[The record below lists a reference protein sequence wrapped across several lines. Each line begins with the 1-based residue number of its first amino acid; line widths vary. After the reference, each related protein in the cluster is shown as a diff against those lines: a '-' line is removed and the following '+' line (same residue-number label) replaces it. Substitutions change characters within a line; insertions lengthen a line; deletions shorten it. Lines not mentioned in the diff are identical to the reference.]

1 MSVLP
6 AFFANLRMN
15 QSLRALAVVLIGW
28 SGSFVLGTAAALPV
42 PEAAVV
48 AGSRANLRAAAS
60 INADVVGSL
69 PKGQVVTVLEQIPVS
84 NPQADEPTSWAKIR
98 LPASVKVWVFAAFI
112 DTKSGAVT
120 SSELKVRTGAGKNY
134 PAVGELDQGDLV
146 VPLRTVDGWTQIQA
160 PAAAVA
166 YVAGDLLQM
175 TGAPAA
181 AAGTPTSPTTK
192 PRTPGSGSAV
202 NQVER
207 APLSQPVAPGNPA
220 PPRELPKAEPLT
232 PASSTKTATTVP
244 HKIDVVSQSATPAPG
259 TDRPATPVSPAVP
272 SATPVAAFN
281 QVAPTVPATPIPV
294 EIGASV
300 QYRQPELVYDDKRPR
315 RVLREGVVGLTIS
328 PDGPGWYQLDSFRRG
343 ESILDYLIVEDV
355 KQTDLAK
362 WRGKRVFIEGDE
374 YRDRRWRTPVLKV
387 VSIRPAF

>member
-1 MSVLP
+1 MTPFPSP
-6 AFFANLRMN
+6 IAFLRMN
-15 QSLRALAVVLIGW
+15 QSIRAFAVALIGW
-28 SGSFVLGTAAALPV
+28 SGSLVVFSTSALAA

-48 AGSRANLRAAAS
+48 SGSRANMRAAAS

-84 NPQADEPTSWAKIR
+84 NPQPDEPTSWAKIR

-112 DTKSGAVT
+112 DAKSGAVT
-120 SSELKVRTGAGKNY
+120 SKELKIRTGAGKNY

-146 VPLRTVDGWTQIQA
+146 VPLRTVEGWTQIQP

-166 YVAGDLLQM
+166 FVAADLLQIGVAGVNPNAPAKPRNIAP
-175 TGAPAA
+175 GAPAQ
-181 AAGTPTSPTTK
+181 
-192 PRTPGSGSAV
+192 
-202 NQVER
+202 QVER
-207 APLSQPVAPGNPA
+207 APLGQPIAAGNPA
-220 PPRELPKAEPLT
+220 PGREVPKVEPLT
-232 PASSTKTATTVP
+232 PASPTKTTTTTP
-244 HKIDVVSQSATPAPG
+244 HKIDVVTKSPTPNAVTPPAIASPAATVPPTATPAPLTDVAIPAG
-259 TDRPATPVSPAVP
+259 TG
-272 SATPVAAFN
+272 AA
-281 QVAPTVPATPIPV
+281 AV

-300 QYRQPELVYDDKRPR
+300 QYRQPELIYDEKRPR
-315 RVLREGVVGLTIS
+315 RVLREGVVGVTVS

-343 ESILDYLIVEDV
+343 ESILDYLIVEDP

-374 YRDRRWRTPVLKV
+374 YRDRRWRTPVLKI